1 LRARAAAS
9 PHQFATRGDFEEGA
23 LAALIIV
30 AVGVLPVIR
39 ITRYADE
46 APLANRGRRSSPGP
60 LR

>member
-1 LRARAAAS
+1 MIW
-9 PHQFATRGDFEEGA
+9 TGDFEEGA

-46 APLANRGRRSSPGP
+46 APLATRARRSSPGP
-60 LR
+60 